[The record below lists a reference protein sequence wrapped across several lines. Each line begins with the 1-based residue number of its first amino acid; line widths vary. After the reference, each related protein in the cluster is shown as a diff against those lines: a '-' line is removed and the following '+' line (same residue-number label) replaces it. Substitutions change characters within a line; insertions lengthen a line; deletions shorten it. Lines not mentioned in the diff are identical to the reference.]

1 MILKEFQMFENR
13 GEYGKKFKDFTFETN
28 CITTLYENNFPNFKT
43 ENTKKIILNCGLSFK
58 DINITEHIDGFLEIN
73 IPYDVEEF
81 FGLNDINKKIEL
93 LELLQI
99 GVLWVCKEF
108 NWDEA
113 PFIETYEKIKNLN
126 YECKYVWKKPKSCP
140 NRKYKAMVECELTL
154 YKGTVNLIV
163 INKRNEIVAKKLV
176 TEEKPNVFLFD
187 MFLGELKWLSNEEV
201 RLYRKLTRNPES
213 NFTFIN
219 LKTN

>member
-58 DINITEHIDGFLEIN
+58 DINITEHIDAFLEIN

-93 LELLQI
+93 LELWTEPRIADTLKKVPYSGFFLCEKPVILKQI
-99 GVLWVCKEF
+99 
-108 NWDEA
+108 
-113 PFIETYEKIKNLN
+113 NLN
-126 YECKYVWKKPKSCP
+126 GSYFMSKIFST
-140 NRKYKAMVECELTL
+140 NTN
-154 YKGTVNLIV
+154 VNC
-163 INKRNEIVAKKLV
+163 
-176 TEEKPNVFLFD
+176 
-187 MFLGELKWLSNEEV
+187 
-201 RLYRKLTRNPES
+201 
-213 NFTFIN
+213 
-219 LKTN
+219 